1 MEVIF
6 SFIGIYLMPF
16 ICLFFILSV
25 IDLIKLLIKGKEVRT
40 ELIVI
45 IVITFTLI
53 VYTPIYLLIYNM

>member
-16 ICLFFILSV
+16 ICLFFILSF